1 MHVSECET
9 AREPEV
15 GPKASARQTAK
26 GSASTPAQ
34 ARPATAAA
42 STRGHAEDPTATY
55 FADGGDP
62 TATYFAENVASR
74 VRSRGRAAHA
84 STAAAPPPAGSSAA
98 APPPAGS
105 SAAAPPPAGSAST
118 PAAAPPT
125 HDQDDL
131 VTFLASAPVFPE
143 TGMQHGRVRYYVL
156 WRGVG
161 HQHLEGVW
169 HCTWSHVSSHLPFPT
184 LSLCRGIN
192 LEARDD
198 LGDAID
204 LWRNRRR
211 TASVPVRMA

>member
-1 MHVSECET
+1 MADET
-9 AREPEV
+9 VR
-15 GPKASARQTAK
+15 ASNAD
-26 GSASTPAQ
+26 
-34 ARPATAAA
+34 PATAAA

-105 SAAAPPPAGSAST
+105 AST

-143 TGMQHGRVRYYVL
+143 TGVQHGRVRYYVL
-156 WRGVG
+156 RRGVG
-161 HQHLEGVW
+161 HLHLEGVW

-211 TASVPVRMA
+211 TASVPPRMA